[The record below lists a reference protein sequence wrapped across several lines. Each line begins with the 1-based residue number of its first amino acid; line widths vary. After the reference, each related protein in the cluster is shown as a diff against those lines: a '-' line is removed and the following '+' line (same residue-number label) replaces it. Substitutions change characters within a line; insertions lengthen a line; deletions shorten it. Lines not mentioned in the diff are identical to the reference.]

1 MSQQLILKD
10 KVLAGI
16 DSLPSLSPAVQ
27 DIIVVSN
34 DVTSTPKDL
43 LEIIRKD
50 PVLTVKIL
58 KLVNS
63 AYFSLSNRVVSL
75 NRALVLLGFNTIK
88 NIAISSE
95 LVKFSESSPK
105 NPYFQYHE
113 LWEHMVS
120 VGATSKLM
128 AKASGEERKN
138 LEEYFIAGLIH
149 DLGDFMMMR
158 FVPKEFHRIREFAL
172 DKNMSVKE
180 CSQQV
185 LGFSSGEMGG
195 ELARQW
201 KLQDHLQRIIINVGE
216 EDDEAEKLDKVV
228 SIADKF
234 CRQNEVGYVNDRTRL
249 DILSEDLVAVGLKES
264 FFEDYGPEMFDSI
277 NKAKVFIN

>member
-1 MSQQLILKD
+1 MSQQLLLKD

-34 DVTSTPKDL
+34 DISSTPKDL
-43 LEIIRKD
+43 LEIIRTD
-50 PVLTVKIL
+50 PVLTAKIL
-58 KLVNS
+58 RLVNS
-63 AYFSLSNRVVSL
+63 AYFSLSNKVVSL

-95 LVKFSESSPK
+95 MIKFSESSPN
-105 NPYFQYHE
+105 NPYFKYHE
-113 LWEHMVS
+113 LWEHMVA
-120 VGATSKLM
+120 VGAASKLM
-128 AKASGEERKN
+128 AKVSGEDRKN

-158 FVPKEFHRIREFAL
+158 FVPKEFHRIREYAL
-172 DKNMSVKE
+172 GKNMPVRE
-180 CSQQV
+180 CAQQV

-201 KLQDHLQRIIINVGE
+201 KLQDHLQRIIHNVDKDE
-216 EDDEAEKLDKVV
+216 EKVEKLDKVIW
-228 SIADKF
+228 IADKF
-234 CRQNEVGYVNDRTRL
+234 CRLNEVGYVNDRSQL
-249 DILSEDLVAVGLKES
+249 EVEGEELVAVGLKES
-264 FFEDYGPEMFDSI
+264 FFEDYEPELFDSI
-277 NKAKVFIN
+277 NKAKVFIS